1 VREIEQF
8 ANLLSRAAV
17 QSWRDRKADLDT
29 CVKQV
34 QEAQRW
40 LTWLSDERGGG
51 RSAERLS
58 LLAGV
63 NKRLALMC
71 ESARAALPHVH
82 AMVAGYAQASEW
94 SQQGGATL
102 DPYPLVNAL
111 FGDLVEQWL
120 SRRSRRR
127 SVLGKNR
134 LADARAAAASSA
146 EFDFWKEAVRIDCD
160 LLDALQTANETA
172 WPTLADGYRALRR
185 LSSRRE
191 FGSVL
196 DQIEFLLR
204 MATLA
209 NRESEQAR
217 LQALRDALAP
227 AGPPGEPA
235 AATQGSRPVRRSRRA
250 PRKRK

>member
-1 VREIEQF
+1 
-8 ANLLSRAAV
+8 
-17 QSWRDRKADLDT
+17 
-29 CVKQV
+29 
-34 QEAQRW
+34 
-40 LTWLSDERGGG
+40 
-51 RSAERLS
+51 LS
-58 LLAGV
+58 LLASV

-71 ESARAALPHVH
+71 ESARTALPHVH
-82 AMVAGYAQASEW
+82 AMVDGYEQASEW
-94 SQQGGATL
+94 SQQGGASL

-120 SRRSRRR
+120 SKRSGRQ
-127 SVLGKNR
+127 SVMRKTR

-160 LLDALQTANETA
+160 LLEALHAGNETA

-196 DQIEFLLR
+196 DQVEFLLR

-235 AATQGSRPVRRSRRA
+235 VATKESRRARHSRRA